1 MCLYLPTAVCLTL
14 KIQLTLVSAGRACVV
29 KGDGGPQFSAPDWI
43 FLSTMGALSL
53 FVAAVAAAAAQSAME
68 SCFGGSLQADN
79 DTVFLHVLSLGT
91 QRNKL

>member
-1 MCLYLPTAVCLTL
+1 
-14 KIQLTLVSAGRACVV
+14 
-29 KGDGGPQFSAPDWI
+29 
-43 FLSTMGALSL
+43 MGALSL